1 MAGME
6 KRLSVREEGDVAQM
20 KTKLHLTDLPPSTN
34 AIWRFTRGGKMY
46 RTQEYMVFLRA
57 EEWNLAP
64 QLKSQHKFVGPVFI
78 TIAMKRPRSNAD
90 LDNRAKAALDLLQHV
105 QAIDNDK
112 HVMRLNLSWSADLPD
127 GVAAEITITQAD
139 ALEDAA

>member
-1 MAGME
+1 MN
-6 KRLSVREEGDVAQM
+6 KTRLTLAS
-20 KTKLHLTDLPPSTN
+20 LPPSAN
-34 AIWRFTRGGKMY
+34 SIWRHTRGGKTY
-46 RTQEYMVFLRA
+46 RTAEYMGFIRA

-64 QLKSQHKFVGPVFI
+64 QIKSQHKFVGPVFI
-78 TIAMKRPRSNAD
+78 TVAMKRPRSNSD
-90 LDNRAKAALDLLQHV
+90 IDNRAKGILDLLQHV

-112 HVMRLNLSWSADLPD
+112 NVMGLNLYWSADLPA